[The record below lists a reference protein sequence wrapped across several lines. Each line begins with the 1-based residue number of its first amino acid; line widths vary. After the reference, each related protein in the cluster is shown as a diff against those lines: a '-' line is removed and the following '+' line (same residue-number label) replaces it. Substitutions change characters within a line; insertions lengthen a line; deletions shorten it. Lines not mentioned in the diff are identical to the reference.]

1 MTSDCFN
8 LSEFSEYLDD
18 TDGHRLAQF
27 LQKKS
32 GTVRNGVKRIFDA
45 EPQRFSLNVRLKRVS
60 SPPVQTAE
68 VENENECVIPETQD
82 ADKENDVQNK
92 EHTEVELSPEQEVLQ
107 QESSQVIEAQSLVTV
122 DESLNN
128 TEQNGRPCK
137 TVVPVMLPI
146 ANNKTCPETKSM
158 VISPVKS
165 PTEQC
170 TIGPKVRS
178 PSKISEALQ
187 LSILAEENEPN
198 KQMEE
203 PPLPMIPVSPQQLE
217 ALNLREK
224 QAVSARSGTFLQS
237 KIPCPI
243 IPKTPRSKLSRSG
256 GLRSGDRL
264 RRQVLKRIS
273 NLENNGRRTLLSEF
287 ESTLCSSNFSPAI
300 CSTPMHH
307 TPPANLL
314 KTPPRINNSL
324 SSAKTPPRLNNSL
337 NRPKTPEINACIPN
351 EESLQHT
358 QNNAVKQPQQKQE
371 PLIKNMVEALE
382 ETIKKLKSFENPPH
396 TRAVTPESSINT
408 TDLQQP
414 LEQLQQE
421 VVPASTDNEVAKSN
435 MTATEALLQEVQK
448 TLTDLRHS
456 NLQAPKIVIP
466 VNQTFNNAP
475 PTVAADKQIGGKESN
490 PECEGD
496 KVTQSEAQADQ
507 TIGAISRKNIHG
519 VTFSHSHCT
528 QKHTITAAN
537 LNGASNF
544 NSPNHPIN
552 HPTFTCN
559 NTTTKTNLPT
569 DSVQYKNVTRLSGN
583 QKAATDN
590 NKPNTTAVHS
600 ISLNESNKRRSTRSA
615 HTTLKNKNLEV
626 NFAKP
631 QSFVNHDTSKC
642 ATLNNRA
649 KVPTEAA
656 AQASIKHSLTEKTI
670 SQLLTDDE
678 DEEEDMHYTVNKR
691 QILRKSGPLNL
702 ATEKPQTTKRNRR
715 TIKRTMRTRI
725 HHPSTKAFASSPFL
739 TSDTETESGPPPAH
753 PLNLQH
759 VKPVE
764 HTKVQQLRRR
774 RPLNKAPS
782 TPKNGELFADEL
794 KAHLARL
801 TNHEILDLRKRNSM
815 GLMNGKYLRKSSGA
829 NKQALE
835 QKLKIEEEIQL
846 EILRREL
853 LGNTEG
859 LRGEVQQQTDYDEI
873 NQKNISAVEAPLAT
887 EVVEVI
893 KEIILDELPQ
903 APAAFKDNT
912 TIATDG
918 ALLDNATVTS
928 ALLKD
933 NTADGVAKLTEDNCE
948 AAVAVLETENNVVDA
963 TVTPDVPEPFKDNSC
978 VDIAAPNV
986 VNTNDNGNALYQTLL
1001 QLTQRIC
1008 YNSSLVDDRSSERI
1022 TFVSTTVNNVQNT
1035 TKARKTRQRSKH
1047 SEALPEVTRKYFQL
1061 EESIKTRR
1069 QYNRSKRSLYSKGD
1083 SLDEDSEAS
1092 DSEKDKFQKNSTLT
1106 EPIPPPPVISPVSNI
1121 QIPSPPPPLGY
1132 STVSTFVL
1140 PSLPTE
1146 EFVLPPTAFSD
1157 KPMDSSANGAKSC
1170 ETLSA
1175 SHNNTAA
1182 KEVVCQNDD
1191 ELFKKPTK
1199 LAPRV
1204 SRKRR
1209 PQNSKTYI
1217 SSNLNQTERTDD
1229 TEGLRRSKRAPSNPS
1244 SNWNGHSLLKS
1255 LFNSSSLN
1263 KTKKKPIK
1271 RASSSSSNGSR
1282 GGDLSTPV
1290 ASSTVNDAN
1299 VKKRTRK
1306 PKKKGIPQ
1314 APAFSYLGDTNITS
1328 NTVHSQR
1335 NTESYAMSAQLE
1347 AIPETPIETDDHEAA
1362 VASSIAVAPAPND
1375 NTLPCTSTSITNK
1388 NMKTTTKTSE
1398 TTTNRNK
1405 KTGATEEQTAKPKKR
1420 GRPRRTVTGAK
1431 KNQQQQQQQ
1440 QREEVDAVEAA
1451 EQITDDDTANGTG
1464 LLECSRVY
1472 LPPPPS
1478 LEKLNEMFDEL
1489 KNAANNLSDGE
1500 TMPKGA
1506 ESSTSPSTTDS
1517 NVRLRPVRVRLRRLR
1532 ARDISAATS
1541 TSAATS
1547 SASTS
1552 TSNSE
1557 FKQTAESNRK
1567 ELLEWLKNVSHL
1579 QSATNERQVFMDMR
1593 PSTAGK
1599 LFFTDLE
1606 GIDYAFYDT
1615 DDKCSLGYL
1624 RFKPLQC
1631 KPSKRAKKYHLH
1643 FVVLT
1648 GSFEISTERESA
1660 NFGVGDM
1667 VAINIGCRYKITN
1680 LENDIGVLM
1689 VIKK

>member
-45 EPQRFSLNVRLKRVS
+45 EPQRFSLNVRLKRIS
-60 SPPVQTAE
+60 SPPVPTTE

-92 EHTEVELSPEQEVLQ
+92 HKEVEFPPEQEVLQ
-107 QESSQVIEAQSLVTV
+107 QEASQVNEAQLLVTV
-122 DESLNN
+122 DESLN
-128 TEQNGRPCK
+128 TEQNGRPGIAS
-137 TVVPVMLPI
+137 VPVRLSM

-165 PTEQC
+165 PTKQC
-170 TIGPKVRS
+170 TIEPKVRS
-178 PSKISEALQ
+178 PSKQSEVLQ
-187 LSILAEENEPN
+187 LSILAEENESN

-203 PPLPMIPVSPQQLE
+203 PPLPMIPVSPQLLKV
-217 ALNLREK
+217 LNRPEK
-224 QAVSARSGTFLQS
+224 QAISTKSDTFQQS

-243 IPKTPRSKLSRSG
+243 IPKTPRSALSKLPRSG

-273 NLENNGRRTLLSEF
+273 NLENNGRRTLLAEF
-287 ESTLCSSNFSPAI
+287 ESTLCSSDFSPAI

-314 KTPPRINNSL
+314 KTPARI
-324 SSAKTPPRLNNSL
+324 NNSL
-337 NRPKTPEINACIPN
+337 NRPKTPAKDACIPN
-351 EESLQHT
+351 EVSMQHT
-358 QNNAVKQPQQKQE
+358 QNNAVQQQQE

-396 TRAVTPESSINT
+396 THTVTPESSINT
-408 TDLQQP
+408 TELQQSQ
-414 LEQLQQE
+414 EQLQQAL
-421 VVPASTDNEVAKSN
+421 VPASTDNGVAKSN
-435 MTATEALLQEVQK
+435 LLATESLLQEVQK

-475 PTVAADKQIGGKESN
+475 PTPAADKEISRKESN

-496 KVTQSEAQADQ
+496 KVTQSKAQADQ
-507 TIGAISRKNIHG
+507 TTGAISRNNIHG

-528 QKHTITAAN
+528 QQHTISAAN
-537 LNGASNF
+537 LNGVSNF

-569 DSVQYKNVTRLSGN
+569 DSVQYKNVTSLSGN
-583 QKAATDN
+583 KKAATDN
-590 NKPNTTAVHS
+590 NQPNTTAVHS
-600 ISLNESNKRRSTRSA
+600 ILLNESNKRRPTRSA
-615 HTTLKNKNLEV
+615 HTTLNNTNLEE
-626 NFAKP
+626 NFVKQ
-631 QSFVNHDTSKC
+631 QSFVNHDASKC
-642 ATLNNRA
+642 TKLNKRTE
-649 KVPTEAA
+649 VPTEIANKA
-656 AQASIKHSLTEKTI
+656 PSTKHSLTEKTI

-678 DEEEDMHYTVNKR
+678 DEEEDMHYTVYKR

-715 TIKRTMRTRI
+715 TIKRTMRTRV
-725 HHPSTKAFASSPFL
+725 HHPSAKAFASSSLL

-764 HTKVQQLRRR
+764 HIKVQQLRRR

-815 GLMNGKYLRKSSGA
+815 GLMNGKHLRKSSGV

-853 LGNTEG
+853 LGYTEG
-859 LRGEVQQQTDYDEI
+859 LRGEVQQQTDYSEL
-873 NQKNISAVEAPLAT
+873 NQKKSSAAESPLAT

-912 TIATDG
+912 TTIAADG
-918 ALLDNATVTS
+918 AFLDNATVTP
-928 ALLKD
+928 ALLKN
-933 NTADGVAKLTEDNCE
+933 NTAGGVTKSTEDNCN
-948 AAVAVLETENNVVDA
+948 AAVAVLDTENNVVDA
-963 TVTPDVPEPFKDNSC
+963 TVTPDVPAPFKDNSC

-986 VNTNDNGNALYQTLL
+986 VNTNDNGNPLYQTLL

-1008 YNSSLVDDRSSERI
+1008 YNNSLVDDCSNERI
-1022 TFVSTTVNNVQNT
+1022 TFVSTKVNNVQNT

-1047 SEALPEVTRKYFQL
+1047 TEALPEVTRKYFQI
-1061 EESIKTRR
+1061 EESFKTRR
-1069 QYNRSKRSLYSKGD
+1069 EYNKSKRSLYSKGD
-1083 SLDEDSEAS
+1083 SFDEDSEAS
-1092 DSEKDKFQKNSTLT
+1092 DSEKENLKKNSTLT

-1146 EFVLPPTAFSD
+1146 QFVLPPTAFSD
-1157 KPMDSSANGAKSC
+1157 KPMDSSANGAKAK
-1170 ETLSA
+1170 TLSA
-1175 SHNNTAA
+1175 SHNNLAA
-1182 KEVVCQNDD
+1182 TTVVCQNDD

-1209 PQNSKTYI
+1209 PQDSKTYI
-1217 SSNLNQTERTDD
+1217 SSNVNQTERTDD
-1229 TEGLRRSKRAPSNPS
+1229 TEGLRRSKRAPSNLT
-1244 SNWNGHSLLKS
+1244 SNWNGHSLLES
-1255 LFNSSSLN
+1255 LFNSRSLK
-1263 KTKKKPIK
+1263 KTKKKPTN
-1271 RASSSSSNGSR
+1271 RTSSSSSNGSR

-1299 VKKRTRK
+1299 VKKRIRK
-1306 PKKKGIPQ
+1306 AKKTVIAQ
-1314 APAFSYLGDTNITS
+1314 APVFSYLGDTNITS
-1328 NTVHSQR
+1328 STVNSLR
-1335 NTESYAMSAQLE
+1335 NTESDALSAQLE

-1362 VASSIAVAPAPND
+1362 VASSMAVAPAPND
-1375 NTLPCTSTSITNK
+1375 NKLPCTSSSHSNK
-1388 NMKTTTKTSE
+1388 NVKTTTKASE
-1398 TTTNRNK
+1398 TTTNRKK
-1405 KTGATEEQTAKPKKR
+1405 KTGA
-1420 GRPRRTVTGAK
+1420 
-1431 KNQQQQQQQ
+1431 
-1440 QREEVDAVEAA
+1440 A
-1451 EQITDDDTANGTG
+1451 E
-1464 LLECSRVY
+1464 
-1472 LPPPPS
+1472 
-1478 LEKLNEMFDEL
+1478 
-1489 KNAANNLSDGE
+1489 
-1500 TMPKGA
+1500 
-1506 ESSTSPSTTDS
+1506 
-1517 NVRLRPVRVRLRRLR
+1517 
-1532 ARDISAATS
+1532 
-1541 TSAATS
+1541 
-1547 SASTS
+1547 
-1552 TSNSE
+1552 
-1557 FKQTAESNRK
+1557 KQTAEPKKKEADPEKQLQVVKKISSSSSNNSSEK
-1567 ELLEWLKNVSHL
+1567 
-1579 QSATNERQVFMDMR
+1579 
-1593 PSTAGK
+1593 K
-1599 LFFTDLE
+1599 LTQW
-1606 GIDYAFYDT
+1606 
-1615 DDKCSLGYL
+1615 K
-1624 RFKPLQC
+1624 Q
-1631 KPSKRAKKYHLH
+1631 
-1643 FVVLT
+1643 
-1648 GSFEISTERESA
+1648 
-1660 NFGVGDM
+1660 
-1667 VAINIGCRYKITN
+1667 
-1680 LENDIGVLM
+1680 
-1689 VIKK
+1689 